1 MTGLKNTM
9 KKKISISI
17 EEELIENL
25 EKKLH
30 EGIFRNRSHIVEFAI
45 KSLIDKDGGKNVTR

>member
-1 MTGLKNTM
+1 M